1 MGKLE
6 INILEKEEI
15 IRAQDML
22 YALHKDTYC
31 PRGEY
36 RLLMDEKS
44 NLEKEKEELIKKIDE
59 IEGKLERIQSFFHE
73 YECNSVEQLKVKIR
87 EIETERDRNKNR
99 LNEMGVDVD
108 GVNLDKKGYYNVV
121 DGRLEETT
129 DNRAFYF
136 AVKKGANYEF
146 GFNENAPH
154 QRAIDLKNY
163 FLYPF
168 CDIVSLDPNPTFIE
182 LLEIGTFEG
191 ERYMFKVTKKAK
203 ICLKKR

>member
-1 MGKLE
+1 
-6 INILEKEEI
+6 
-15 IRAQDML
+15 ML

-44 NLEKEKEELIKKIDE
+44 NLEKEKEELIKKIDD

-108 GVNLDKKGYYNVV
+108 GVNLDKKGYYNSS
-121 DGRLEETT
+121 
-129 DNRAFYF
+129 N
-136 AVKKGANYEF
+136 
-146 GFNENAPH
+146 
-154 QRAIDLKNY
+154 
-163 FLYPF
+163 
-168 CDIVSLDPNPTFIE
+168 
-182 LLEIGTFEG
+182 GT
-191 ERYMFKVTKKAK
+191 K
-203 ICLKKR
+203 